1 MTGEG
6 RMARPRSPHAAAAG
20 DEGTGTA
27 GLRRRLRSVA
37 AWFGADL
44 GLILAILLLF
54 WGGIALH
61 LQREYQRSL
70 DNATRNAGNLAGA
83 AQQIIA
89 RTVEA
94 IDQRLL
100 FIREAYRRDPADFSL
115 DFLRRE
121 HGFQQDMSL
130 QTAVIG
136 PSGRLWLSNLGAV
149 QNGVDLS
156 DRAHFRVH
164 LDTQQDEL
172 FISVPVM
179 GRESGRWSVQFT
191 RKLLTG
197 DGRFGGV
204 VVISL
209 NPYWLT
215 QVYDT
220 LDIGRGTVTLAGLD
234 GIIRARA
241 PEGAGALGSSIAGS
255 DLMTEALIR
264 PQGTLRGRNPAT
276 GAERLA
282 AFRRVGSFPLIVA
295 VSNDMAEILQGYD
308 AYRRSVLSSGAVLTV
323 LILGTGGLLIR
334 RRRQRARSQQA
345 LSDAI
350 ENISQGLVM
359 VAPDGRMPVVNRR
372 AMSLLGVPEGQRSA
386 FLRGGQVRDILPEDC
401 ALDPGAGR
409 LAPLYRCTRPDGT
422 VLEVRSQVL
431 GNGGLVRTF
440 TDVTEQT
447 LSERRVRFLA
457 HHDPLTGLANRLL
470 LHERL
475 DRAIGEAG
483 GREGKLVV
491 LALDLDRFKVV
502 NDTYGHAAGDQLLR
516 QVAER
521 LGELVGPDDTV
532 SRLGGDEFVILW
544 RGTAARDGVEPLAR
558 RIVRSLV
565 TPFILDGNMAQVG
578 TSVGIALHPQD
589 GATPESLLR
598 NADTALYR
606 AKAEGRGTVRFFE
619 PAMEVELRER
629 REMEQDLRLALQADL
644 LELHYQ
650 PIMTCGNGAIRG
662 FEALLRWT
670 HPVRGPVPPATFIPV
685 AEESGLILPLGR
697 WVMERACAEAA
708 TWPEPLR
715 LAVNLSPAQFRSG
728 NLPAIV
734 DRALELSGLPAERLE
749 LEITEGLLIGDAE
762 EALNAIHALKRRGV
776 RIALDDFGTGYASLG
791 YLHRFPFDRIKVD
804 RSFVH
809 AIGRRNGAHAIVEAV
824 LAMSSNLG
832 MEVTAEG
839 VETEEQLRF
848 LQHRACDEVQGFL
861 LGRPMSREA
870 VAQLLRA
877 HGLRNERL
885 TLP

>member
-1 MTGEG
+1 MTAKGG
-6 RMARPRSPHAAAAG
+6 MARLPGAAPMGEAGRWWKVRAAAAW
-20 DEGTGTA
+20 
-27 GLRRRLRSVA
+27 L
-37 AWFGADL
+37 GADL
-44 GLILAILLLF
+44 GLILVILVLF

-61 LQREYQRSL
+61 LQREHQRTL
-70 DNATRNAGNLAGA
+70 DDAARNAGNLAGA

-100 FIREAYRRDPADFSL
+100 FIREAYRHDPADFSL
-115 DFLRRE
+115 DFLRQER
-121 HGFQQDMSL
+121 GFQQDMSL

-136 PSGRLWLSNLGAV
+136 PSGRLWLSNLGPV

-164 LDTQQDEL
+164 LDPQQDDL

-220 LDIGRGTVTLAGLD
+220 LDIGHGAVTLVGLD

-241 PEGAGALGSSIAGS
+241 PEEAGTLGSSIAGG
-255 DLMTEALIR
+255 DLMAEALIR
-264 PQGTLRGRNPAT
+264 PQGTLRSLGKVDGTGRLT
-276 GAERLA
+276 
-282 AFRRVGSFPLIVA
+282 AFRRVESFPLIVA

-308 AYRRSVLSSGAVLTV
+308 AYRRSILSSGAVLTL
-323 LILGTGGLLIR
+323 LILGAGLLLIR
-334 RRRQRARSQQA
+334 RRKQRARSQQA

-372 AMSLLGVPEGQRSA
+372 AMDLLGVPEGRQAS
-386 FLRGGQVRDILPEDC
+386 FLRAGRVRDILPEDC
-401 ALDPGAGR
+401 EQDREGAA
-409 LAPLYRCTRPDGT
+409 APLYRCTRPDGT

-431 GNGGLVRTF
+431 DNGGLVRTF

-475 DRAIGEAG
+475 GAAIGEAG
-483 GREGKLVV
+483 GRAGRLVV
-491 LALDLDRFKVV
+491 MALDLDRFKVV

-544 RGTAARDGVEPLAR
+544 RGAASRDGVESLAR

-606 AKAEGRGTVRFFE
+606 AKSEGRGTVRFFE
-619 PAMEVELRER
+619 PAMELELRER
-629 REMEQDLRLALQADL
+629 REMEQDLRLALQADV

-670 HPVRGPVPPATFIPV
+670 HPVRGSVPPAIFIPV

-877 HGLRNERL
+877 HGLRDQRL
-885 TLP
+885 ALS

>member
-1 MTGEG
+1 MTAKGG
-6 RMARPRSPHAAAAG
+6 MARLPDAAPVGSKAGCWGRARAA
-20 DEGTGTA
+20 
-27 GLRRRLRSVA
+27 A

-44 GLILAILLLF
+44 GLILAILVLF

-61 LQREYQRSL
+61 LQREHQRTL
-70 DNATRNAGNLAGA
+70 DDAVRNVGNLAGA

-100 FIREAYRRDPADFSL
+100 FIREAYRHDPVDFSL

-121 HGFQQDMSL
+121 RGFQQDMSL

-136 PSGRLWLSNLGAV
+136 PSGRLWLSNLGPV

-164 LDTQQDEL
+164 LDPQQDDL

-220 LDIGRGTVTLAGLD
+220 LDIGHGSVTLVGLD

-241 PEGAGALGSSIAGS
+241 PEGAGTLGSSIAGG
-255 DLMTEALIR
+255 DLMAEALIR
-264 PQGTLRGRNPAT
+264 PQGTLRSWGKADGT
-276 GAERLA
+276 ERLT
-282 AFRRVGSFPLIVA
+282 AFRRVEAFPLIVA

-308 AYRRSVLSSGAVLTV
+308 AYRRSILSSGGVLTL
-323 LILGTGGLLIR
+323 LILGAGLLLIR
-334 RRRQRARSQQA
+334 RRKQRARSQQA

-372 AMSLLGVPEGQRSA
+372 AMDLLGVPEGRQAS
-386 FLRGGQVRDILPEDC
+386 FLRAGQARDILPEDC
-401 ALDPGAGR
+401 TQDREDAA
-409 LAPLYRCTRPDGT
+409 APLYRCTRPDGT

-431 GNGGLVRTF
+431 DNGGLVRTF

-457 HHDPLTGLANRLL
+457 HHDPLTGLANRTL

-475 DRAIGEAG
+475 GAAIGEAG
-483 GREGKLVV
+483 GREGHLVV

-502 NDTYGHAAGDQLLR
+502 NDTYGHAAGDDLLR
-516 QVAER
+516 QVAGR
-521 LGELVGPDDTV
+521 LGDLVGPDDTV

-544 RGTAARDGVEPLAR
+544 RGAATRAGVEPLAR

-606 AKAEGRGTVRFFE
+606 AKSEGRGTVRFFE
-619 PAMEVELRER
+619 PTMEAELRER
-629 REMEQDLRLALQADL
+629 REMEQDLRLALQIEA

-670 HPVRGPVPPATFIPV
+670 HPVRGSVPPATFIPV

-734 DRALELSGLPAERLE
+734 DRALELSGLSAERLE

-762 EALNAIHALKRRGV
+762 EALNAIQALKRRGV

-877 HGLRNERL
+877 HGLRDERL

>member
-1 MTGEG
+1 MTAKGG
-6 RMARPRSPHAAAAG
+6 MARLPGAAPMGEAGRWWKVRAAAAW
-20 DEGTGTA
+20 
-27 GLRRRLRSVA
+27 L
-37 AWFGADL
+37 GADL
-44 GLILAILLLF
+44 GLILVILVLF

-61 LQREYQRSL
+61 LQREHQRTL
-70 DNATRNAGNLAGA
+70 DDAARNAGNLAGA

-100 FIREAYRRDPADFSL
+100 FIREAYRHNPADFSL
-115 DFLRRE
+115 DFLRQER
-121 HGFQQDMSL
+121 GFQQDMSL

-136 PSGRLWLSNLGAV
+136 PSGRLWLSNLGPV

-164 LDTQQDEL
+164 LDPQQDDL

-220 LDIGRGTVTLAGLD
+220 LDIGHGAVTLVGLD

-241 PEGAGALGSSIAGS
+241 PEEAGTLGSSIAGG
-255 DLMTEALIR
+255 DLMAEALIR
-264 PQGTLRGRNPAT
+264 PQGTLRSLGKVDGTGRLT
-276 GAERLA
+276 
-282 AFRRVGSFPLIVA
+282 AFRRVESFPLIVA

-308 AYRRSVLSSGAVLTV
+308 AYRRSILSSGAVLTL
-323 LILGTGGLLIR
+323 LILGAGLLLIR
-334 RRRQRARSQQA
+334 RRKQRARSQQA

-372 AMSLLGVPEGQRSA
+372 AMDLLGVPEGRQAS
-386 FLRGGQVRDILPEDC
+386 FLRAGRVRDILPEDC
-401 ALDPGAGR
+401 EQDREGAA
-409 LAPLYRCTRPDGT
+409 APLYRCTRPDGT

-431 GNGGLVRTF
+431 DNGGLVRTF

-475 DRAIGEAG
+475 GAAIGEAG
-483 GREGKLVV
+483 GRAGRLVV
-491 LALDLDRFKVV
+491 MALDLDRFKVV

-544 RGTAARDGVEPLAR
+544 RGAASRDGVESLAR

-606 AKAEGRGTVRFFE
+606 AKSEGRGTVRFFE
-619 PAMEVELRER
+619 PAMELELRER
-629 REMEQDLRLALQADL
+629 REMEQDLRLALQADV

-670 HPVRGPVPPATFIPV
+670 HPVRGPVPPAIFIPV

-877 HGLRNERL
+877 HGLRDQRL
-885 TLP
+885 ALP

>member
-1 MTGEG
+1 MTAKGG
-6 RMARPRSPHAAAAG
+6 MARLPDAAPV
-20 DEGTGTA
+20 ESRTG
-27 GLRRRLRSVA
+27 RRGRLRAAA

-44 GLILAILLLF
+44 GLILAILVLF

-61 LQREYQRSL
+61 LQREHQRTL
-70 DNATRNAGNLAGA
+70 DDATRNAGNLAGA

-100 FIREAYRRDPADFSL
+100 FIREAYRHDPADFSL

-136 PSGRLWLSNLGAV
+136 PSGRLWLSNLGPV

-164 LDTQQDEL
+164 LDPQRDDL

-220 LDIGRGTVTLAGLD
+220 LDIGHGAVTLVGLD

-241 PEGAGALGSSIAGS
+241 PEEAGMLGSSIAGGN
-255 DLMTEALIR
+255 LMAEALIR
-264 PQGTLRGRNPAT
+264 PQGTLRSRDKADGT
-276 GAERLA
+276 ERLT
-282 AFRRVGSFPLIVA
+282 AFRRVESFPLIVA

-308 AYRRSVLSSGAVLTV
+308 AYRRSILSSGALLTL
-323 LILGTGGLLIR
+323 LILGTGLLLIR
-334 RRRQRARSQQA
+334 RRKQRARSQQA

-372 AMSLLGVPEGQRSA
+372 AMDLLGVPEGRQAS
-386 FLRGGQVRDILPEDC
+386 FLRAGQGRDILPEDC
-401 ALDPGAGR
+401 TQDREDAA
-409 LAPLYRCTRPDGT
+409 APLYRCTRPDGT

-431 GNGGLVRTF
+431 DNGGLVRTF

-447 LSERRVRFLA
+447 LSERRVRFLV
-457 HHDPLTGLANRLL
+457 HHDPLTGLANRIL

-475 DRAIGEAG
+475 GEAIGEAG
-483 GREGKLVV
+483 GRAGQLVV

-516 QVAER
+516 QVADR
-521 LGELVGPDDTV
+521 LRELVGPDDTV

-544 RGTAARDGVEPLAR
+544 RGAASRDGVEPLAR
-558 RIVRSLV
+558 RIVRNLV

-606 AKAEGRGTVRFFE
+606 AKSEGRGTVRFFE

-629 REMEQDLRLALQADL
+629 REMEQDLRLALQADV

-670 HPVRGPVPPATFIPV
+670 HPVRGAVPPATFIPV

-877 HGLRNERL
+877 HGLRDERL

>member
-1 MTGEG
+1 MTAKGG
-6 RMARPRSPHAAAAG
+6 MARLPDAAPVGSRAGRWRRARTAA
-20 DEGTGTA
+20 T
-27 GLRRRLRSVA
+27 
-37 AWFGADL
+37 WFGADL
-44 GLILAILLLF
+44 GLILAILVLF

-61 LQREYQRSL
+61 LQREYQRTL
-70 DNATRNAGNLAGA
+70 DDATRNAGNLAGA

-100 FIREAYRRDPADFSL
+100 FIREAYRHDPADFSL

-136 PSGRLWLSNLGAV
+136 PSGRLWLSNLGPV

-164 LDTQQDEL
+164 LDPQQDDL

-220 LDIGRGTVTLAGLD
+220 LDIGHGSVTLVGLD

-241 PEGAGALGSSIAGS
+241 PEEAGTLGSSIAGGN
-255 DLMTEALIR
+255 LMAEALIR
-264 PQGTLRGRNPAT
+264 PQGTLRSRGEADAT
-276 GAERLA
+276 ERLT
-282 AFRRVGSFPLIVA
+282 AFRRVESFPLIVA

-308 AYRRSVLSSGAVLTV
+308 AYRRSILSSGAVLTL
-323 LILGTGGLLIR
+323 LILGTGLLLIR
-334 RRRQRARSQQA
+334 RRKQRARSQQA

-372 AMSLLGVPEGQRSA
+372 AMDLLGVPEGRQAS
-386 FLRGGQVRDILPEDC
+386 FLRAGQGRDILPEDC
-401 ALDPGAGR
+401 TQDREDAAM
-409 LAPLYRCTRPDGT
+409 PLYRCTRPDGT

-431 GNGGLVRTF
+431 DNGGLVRTF

-457 HHDPLTGLANRLL
+457 HHDPLTGLANRIL

-475 DRAIGEAG
+475 GEAIGEAG
-483 GREGKLVV
+483 GQEGQLVV

-521 LGELVGPDDTV
+521 LRELVGPDDTV

-544 RGTAARDGVEPLAR
+544 RGAASRDGVEPLAR
-558 RIVRSLV
+558 RIVRNLV

-606 AKAEGRGTVRFFE
+606 AKSEGRGTVRFFE

-629 REMEQDLRLALQADL
+629 REMEQDLRLALQADV

-670 HPVRGPVPPATFIPV
+670 HPVRGSVPPATFIPV

-877 HGLRNERL
+877 HGLRDERL

>member
-1 MTGEG
+1 
-6 RMARPRSPHAAAAG
+6 MASRLPDAAQPAAG
-20 DEGTGTA
+20 ANVRT
-27 GLRRRLRSVA
+27 GLRKRLHSA
-37 AWFGADL
+37 ASRFGADL

-70 DNATRNAGNLAGA
+70 DDAARNTGNLAGA
-83 AQQIIA
+83 AQQIMA

-100 FIREAYRRDPADFSL
+100 FIREAYRHDPAGFSL

-121 HGFQQDMSL
+121 RGFQQDMSL
-130 QTAVIG
+130 QAAVIG
-136 PSGRLWLSNLGAV
+136 PSGRLWLSNLGPV

-156 DRAHFRVH
+156 DRAHFRFH
-164 LDTQQDEL
+164 LDPQHDDL

-191 RKLLTG
+191 RKLLAA
-197 DGRFGGV
+197 DGSFAGV

-220 LDIGRGTVTLAGLD
+220 LDIGHGAVTLVGLD

-241 PEGAGALGSSIAGS
+241 PEEGGALGSSIAGS
-255 DLMTEALIR
+255 ALMSDALIR
-264 PQGTLRGRNPAT
+264 LQGTFRGRGPTT
-276 GAERLA
+276 GTEQMI
-282 AFRRVGSFPLIVA
+282 AFRRVESFPLVVA

-308 AYRRSVLSSGAVLTV
+308 AYRRSILSSGAVLTL
-323 LILGTGGLLIR
+323 LILVAGGLLIR
-334 RRRQRARSQQA
+334 RRQQRARSQQA

-372 AMSLLGVPEGQRSA
+372 AMSLLGVPEEQRAS
-386 FLRGGQVRDILPEDC
+386 FLRGGRVQDVIPEDC
-401 ALDPGAGR
+401 TRNQEEPAGTP
-409 LAPLYRCTRPDGT
+409 APFYRCTRADGT
-422 VLEVRSQVL
+422 VLEVRSQAL

-447 LSERRVRFLA
+447 LSERRVRFMA
-457 HHDPLTGLANRLL
+457 HHDPLTGLANRTL

-475 DRAIGEAG
+475 AAAIGEAG
-483 GREGKLVV
+483 GREGHLVV

-502 NDTYGHAAGDQLLR
+502 NDTYGHAAGDDLLR
-516 QVAER
+516 QVAAR

-544 RGTAARDGVEPLAR
+544 RGAASRAGVEPLAR

-589 GATPESLLR
+589 GATPESLMR

-619 PAMEVELRER
+619 PAMEAELRER
-629 REMEQDLRLALQADL
+629 REMEKDLRLALQVDA

-670 HPVRGPVPPATFIPV
+670 HPVRGSVPPATFIPV

-728 NLPAIV
+728 NLPDIV
-734 DRALELSGLPAERLE
+734 DRALELSGLPAGRLE

-762 EALNAIHALKRRGV
+762 EALNAIQALKRRGV

-824 LAMSSNLG
+824 LSMSSNLG

-877 HGLRNERL
+877 HGLRGEHL